1 MDDDNGEAAWA
12 PVMPFLPVTSK
23 GGPFDDQAYVAG
35 YEMGLL
41 CRALSD
47 EDATEPISQ
56 VILSANVGQADLLA
70 MRFGW
75 HLEAVFPADD
85 GTWTAIELLRAEGP
99 EVSS

>member
-1 MDDDNGEAAWA
+1 MTDESDDAVFA
-12 PVMPFLPVTSK
+12 PLMPFLPVTSK

-41 CRALSD
+41 CCALAD
-47 EDATEPISQ
+47 EDAVEPINQ
-56 VILSANVGQADLLA
+56 VILAANVAQADLLA

-85 GTWTAIELLRAEGP
+85 TWTAIELLRTAGP
-99 EVSS
+99 EDAS